1 MSSTPPTEAD
11 LSAARDLLAFIDRS
25 PTPWHAVAETARRL
39 QKAGF
44 RELREAD
51 EWALVSGDR
60 CTVVRGGSI
69 AAFAVGGEPLATA
82 GYRIVAAHT
91 DSPNLRLKP
100 NPDVIVEGARQLG
113 VEPYGGVIMAT
124 WLDRDLSLAGRLAL
138 ADGSNV
144 LVDLERPLLRIPSLA
159 IHLNRSVNT
168 DGLVLN
174 PQRHLAPIWALEA
187 ATGLADIRE
196 LVVRARPGL
205 AAKDVLGMDLCLYEA
220 HPGILSG
227 ASEELLHV
235 GRLDNLGS
243 CHAAVTALAAAAGRG
258 LAATAAL
265 VLYDHEEVGSRTAQ
279 GAASSFLRS
288 VLARVAGATGSGAQG
303 LERALSRSWLVSVDM
318 AHAVHPN
325 YADLHEPQHKPR
337 LGGGPVV
344 KTNHNQSYAT
354 DGQTAAYFVGACRR
368 AGFEPQHFVTRSDL
382 PCGTTVGPITAAE
395 LGVRTVDV
403 GNPMLSMHSAREMAA
418 TTDVR
423 RMIDALGHHF
433 E

>member
-1 MSSTPPTEAD
+1 MASTPPTEAD

-25 PTPWHAVAETARRL
+25 PTPWHAVAEAARRL
-39 QKAGF
+39 SAAGF
-44 RELREAD
+44 RELGEPD
-51 EWALVSGDR
+51 EWTLGSGDR
-60 CTVVRGGSI
+60 AYVVRGGSL
-69 AAFAVGGEPLATA
+69 AAFALGTEPLAT
-82 GYRIVAAHT
+82 GGLRIVAAHT

-100 NPDVIVEGARQLG
+100 SPDVVAEGARQLG
-113 VEPYGGVIMAT
+113 VEPYGGVIQAT

-138 ADGSNV
+138 ADGTTV

-168 DGLVLN
+168 DGLILN
-174 PQRHLAPIWALEA
+174 AQRHLAPIWALEA
-187 ATGLADIRE
+187 ETELADILE
-196 LVVRARPGL
+196 LVVRTRPGL
-205 AAKDVLGMDLCLYEA
+205 AAKDVLGADLCLYEA
-220 HPGILSG
+220 HAGTLAG
-227 ASEELLHV
+227 ASEELLQV
-235 GRLDNLGS
+235 GRLDNLAS
-243 CHAAVTALAAAAGRG
+243 CHAAVTALAGAAPRG
-258 LAATAAL
+258 LPATAAI

-288 VLARVAGATGSGAQG
+288 VLTRVAAAAGGAAHT
-303 LERALSRSWLVSVDM
+303 LERALSRSWLVSADM

-325 YADLHEPQHKPR
+325 YPDLHEPQHKPR

-344 KTNHNQSYAT
+344 KTNSNQSYAT
-354 DGQTAAYFVGACRR
+354 DGLSAAHFVGACRR

-423 RMIDALGHHF
+423 RMIDALGRHF